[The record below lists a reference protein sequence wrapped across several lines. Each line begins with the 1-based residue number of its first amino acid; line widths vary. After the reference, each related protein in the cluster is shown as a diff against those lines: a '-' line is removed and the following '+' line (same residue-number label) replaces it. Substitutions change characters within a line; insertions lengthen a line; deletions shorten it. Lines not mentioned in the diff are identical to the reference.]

1 MKTHIQSW
9 QTEIGG
15 RKVHYFCGGQGEPLI
30 VIHGGGNS
38 ARAWLK
44 NIEALAK
51 SYTVYVPD
59 LPGFGYTEPIR
70 GNYFVPDLV
79 DFIDAFARSLGLGR
93 FHLVGHSLG
102 GAIALSYVLKFPF
115 KVTKLV
121 LVSSL
126 SLGKEIAL
134 WVRLLSQPA
143 VSRHIGRA
151 VMFVL
156 KMVKRLVDALLPSM
170 GFMMP
175 LSEASLY
182 WGSCIST
189 VKEQALNL
197 AHRLSEVVVP
207 TLVVWG
213 GRDPILPVKHAYAA
227 AELIPDCRLKVFK
240 KSGHSVYR
248 DELEEFSEEVRG
260 FLG

>member
-1 MKTHIQSW
+1 MRKRIQSW
-9 QTEIGG
+9 KTEIGG
-15 RKVHYFCGGQGEPLI
+15 RKVHYFYGGEGEPLV

-44 NIEALAK
+44 NIEELAK

-59 LPGFGYTEPIR
+59 LPGFGYTEPM
-70 GNYFVPDLV
+70 GDDCFVPELV

-102 GAIALSYVLKFPF
+102 GAVALSYVLKFPF

-126 SLGKEIAL
+126 SLGREIAL
-134 WVRLLSQPA
+134 WVRLLSRPA
-143 VSRHIGRA
+143 FSRYIGKA
-151 VMFVL
+151 VLFVL
-156 KMVKRLVDALLPSM
+156 RVVKRMLDALLPSM
-170 GFMMP
+170 GFLIP
-175 LSEASLY
+175 TSEASIY

-189 VKEQALNL
+189 LKEQALNL

-240 KSGHSVYR
+240 KCGHSVYR
-248 DELEEFSEEVRG
+248 DEIEEFSEDVRG